1 MGGSV
6 SRNPMR
12 ISSTAPRFRALSRC
26 KSDTALRKPTVDFH
40 IEIIVYFDMFVADS
54 FKGRTWDFDS
64 QNRGSSPRSVAN
76 DPEGLAFGV

>member
-12 ISSTAPRFRALSRC
+12 DSTAPCALSRC
-26 KSDTALRKPTVDFH
+26 KSDTAH
-40 IEIIVYFDMFVADS
+40 EEIHNLVSQNATSSMFDADS

-76 DPEGLAFGV
+76 DPEGLAFGVFN